1 MRKTHLYEHH
11 GRIQMLGLTW
21 QWTSNNMNQTTCGEG
36 IRVLLFDVL
45 SVTKAIKRLEHS
57 VLSTILFLDKFVHC
71 FNYLVQFTE
80 ILFTENLKILL
91 IRNLALGFYN
101 GTYMRANFF
110 ELRLECED
118 VFKKFVCEQWARAM
132 TSATAKTSK
141 DLEKF
146 FDK

>member
-21 QWTSNNMNQTTCGEG
+21 QWTSNNMNQTTCGKG
-36 IRVLLFDVL
+36 IRVFLFDVL
-45 SVTKAIKRLEHS
+45 SVTKAIKKIGTFCSLNNS
-57 VLSTILFLDKFVHC
+57 FLDKFVHC

-80 ILFTENLKILL
+80 ILFTESLKILL

-141 DLEKF
+141 DLEKI